1 MTKSIHGTITELKE
15 HLRQKFDHLGIGENA
30 DGTFITGRAPCKPHR
45 RVPPPAHPCIFYAGL
60 DDKGIEAAEAEG
72 ARYIPEPY
80 KEFLRQTN
88 GGLILGVSLHG
99 TIGGFVDRSGI
110 GIGQPI
116 SIRYQNTIERPDYI
130 PNGHLGIGAINGDWY
145 SQGHLYLTSEGEVEL
160 YHSLF
165 PIIGARW
172 NSLQDFLTEETL
184 RRLSFYDEQGSL
196 KDGVKRL
203 PGDTESWEKLAED
216 AKEKRSAVERW
227 IQKVLGKFR

>member
-1 MTKSIHGTITELKE
+1 
-15 HLRQKFDHLGIGENA
+15 
-30 DGTFITGRAPCKPHR
+30 
-45 RVPPPAHPCIFYAGL
+45 L
-60 DDKGIEAAEAEG
+60 DDQGIEAAETES
-72 ARYIPEPY
+72 ARYIPESY
-80 KEFLRQTN
+80 KDFLRQTN

-99 TIGGFVDRSGI
+99 TIGGIVDRSGI